1 MILVAGPVLLLLLLM
16 FLAPICVDGV
26 TGIVLLAV
34 HLGMLLRCK
43 RAAVRL
49 PVGVNLPID
58 CALLS
63 FQARR
68 LSGPQ
73 LARRGSICNPRLLVE
88 ASAIHGVHG
97 SDGGAAVVGGNQL
110 TAILTGR
117 VFVRKLIRRCL
128 KVLLA
133 HVGSLLIVR
142 SGIHAPRPVEAGA
155 RVVVDDGGVIDG
167 GVVDYRA
174 IHVSV
179 VDHGGVDVSHGGFI
193 TIRAPRPPPAIETD
207 TAETET
213 IVDTAVES

>member
-1 MILVAGPVLLLLLLM
+1 VPLLVPLLGRAMILVAGPVLLLLM
-16 FLAPICVDGV
+16 FLAPVRVGGV

-34 HLGMLLRCK
+34 HLGMLRCK

-63 FQARR
+63 FQALR

-73 LARRGSICNPRLLVE
+73 LACRGTVCNPRLLVE

-97 SDGGAAVVGGNQL
+97 SYGGAAVVRGNQL

-117 VFVRKLIRRCL
+117 VFVRELIRRCL
-128 KVLLA
+128 KALLV

-142 SGIHAPRPVEAGA
+142 SGIHAPGPLKLA
-155 RVVVDDGGVIDG
+155 RVLLLMVVLL
-167 GVVDYRA
+167 
-174 IHVSV
+174 
-179 VDHGGVDVSHGGFI
+179 I
-193 TIRAPRPPPAIETD
+193 TVRST
-207 TAETET
+207 
-213 IVDTAVES
+213 